1 MYGAAAYAGGFLLNS
16 QYDAFGPQPENI
28 TKDVQERADRVGNA
42 VYNTISGRVDADT
55 VDQAIHNEIFRSA
68 TISISYPEDGF
79 EILYKYRKFLHEAK
93 DVVSATGGNLTNQ
106 TTINKIDKELAQ
118 MNEAKKNLY

>member
-1 MYGAAAYAGGFLLNS
+1 MITA
-16 QYDAFGPQPENI
+16 QYDAFAPQPENV

-42 VYNTISGRVDADT
+42 VNYTLSGRVEAED
-55 VDQAIHNEIFRSA
+55 VDQAIQNEMIRSGM
-68 TISISYPEDGF
+68 TSMSYSEDAY
-79 EILYKYRKFLHEAK
+79 EIHQKYRNYLSEAK
-93 DVVSATGGNLTNQ
+93 DVVSATKGNLTNQ